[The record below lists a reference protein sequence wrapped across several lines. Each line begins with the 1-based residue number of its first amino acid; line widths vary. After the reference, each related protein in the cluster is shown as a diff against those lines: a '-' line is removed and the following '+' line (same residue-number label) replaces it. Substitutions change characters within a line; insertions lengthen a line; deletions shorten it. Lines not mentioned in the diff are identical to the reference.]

1 MLTFDSQEE
10 LQKISESYPEA
21 ECIMRISAKNEK
33 FGVDPDETI
42 QML

>member
-10 LQKISESYPEA
+10 LQKIAVNYPEA
-21 ECIMRISAKNEK
+21 ECIMRISTKSEK